1 MKKTL
6 LSMALVSA
14 ALPSLATE
22 FHGSLAGMSGAGFA
36 TGNYSE
42 GVLLNPSLGAAYNP
56 DKDDFALLLGLGAV
70 AADRDDLIDQADD
83 LVDLLDGIE
92 RSNTLTSAQASELK
106 DRLQNINGD
115 RALISLG
122 ANVGISIPTEW
133 VSMAFIV
140 SARGNISVSPDVA
153 ESDFALI
160 DRYLAQNLQPS
171 DLEAD
176 LESTITGKGAIVT
189 DFGVSLS
196 KAFKLDNGNHLLV
209 GFKPKKVEVES
220 IVYTASV
227 ADFDEDDFDADDYTH
242 KESSTN
248 FDLGLTYIMG
258 DVRYGFVASN
268 VQNKD
273 YKTINEG
280 EYISIERQF
289 TTSVGYVKNNFKAE
303 LAVDLNAVPAIGLS
317 GDTQLVRAGVEY
329 SAWDWLRL
337 RAGLERDQKD
347 TFGDSYSFGVGVG
360 AFNLAYITGSD
371 DIQGFALSGGVRF

>member
-22 FHGSLAGMSGAGFA
+22 FHGSLAGMSGAGFS

-70 AADRDDLIDQADD
+70 ASDRDDLIDQADS
-83 LVDLLDGIE
+83 LVDLLDEIE
-92 RSNTLTSAQASELK
+92 SSSTLTNAQATDLK
-106 DRLQNINGD
+106 DRLQKIDGD

-122 ANVGISIPTEW
+122 ANLGISIPTEW

-140 SARGNISVSPDVA
+140 SARGNISVSPDIA
-153 ESDFALI
+153 DSDFALI
-160 DRYLAQNLQPS
+160 DSYLAQNLDPS
-171 DLEAD
+171 LLETDLG
-176 LESTITGKGAIVT
+176 STITGKGAIVT

-196 KAFKLDNGNHLLV
+196 KAFKLENGNHLLV

-242 KESSTN
+242 KESSAN
-248 FDLGLTYIMG
+248 FDLGLTYIVG

-268 VQNKD
+268 LQNKD

-303 LAVDLNAVPAIGLS
+303 LAVDLNAVPAIGLP

-347 TFGDSYSFGVGVG
+347 TFGDTYSFGVGVG
-360 AFNLAYITGSD
+360 ALNLAYITGSD
-371 DIQGFALSGGVRF
+371 EIQGFALSGGIRF